1 MEKRVPSNAQIQ
13 TAGDTVLQGGLH
25 GVLKSYVLNLAN
37 YKGIDTVTNFD
48 MYPTSVKGL
57 QKELLSA
64 DEYFR
69 DGKFNV
75 LLRQP
80 DFEDGVSE
88 LYRPSKPRCGRN
100 RSCHLPRDFAGSRKC
115 ATLVRDFFPAFGTLL
130 VPPKAT
136 LTM

>member
-1 MEKRVPSNAQIQ
+1 MFRDVEPYMEKCVPSNVQIQ

-64 DEYFR
+64 D
-69 DGKFNV
+69 
-75 LLRQP
+75 
-80 DFEDGVSE
+80 
-88 LYRPSKPRCGRN
+88 
-100 RSCHLPRDFAGSRKC
+100 
-115 ATLVRDFFPAFGTLL
+115 
-130 VPPKAT
+130 
-136 LTM
+136 